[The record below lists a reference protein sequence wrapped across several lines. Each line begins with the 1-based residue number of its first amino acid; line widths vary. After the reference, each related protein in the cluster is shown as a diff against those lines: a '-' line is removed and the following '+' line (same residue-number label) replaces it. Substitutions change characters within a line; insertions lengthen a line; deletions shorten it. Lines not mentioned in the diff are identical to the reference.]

1 MRDAIAK
8 GEENIRMALISCL
21 LTLCFESFHGHHE
34 NALGQISAGLGM
46 MQDWL
51 KKQHTAKH
59 MSGLRSPSPHVMD
72 DRLFH
77 SFMRLDV
84 AAMHFDR
91 IPGEFHPEQSLEG
104 LETVKHMP
112 ESFGDLEKAGIYFSV
127 VAK

>member
-21 LTLCFESFHGHHE
+21 LTICFESFHGHHE
-34 NALGQISAGLGM
+34 NAPGQISAGLGM

-59 MSGLRSPSPHVMD
+59 MSGLRSPNSHVMD

-84 AAMHFDR
+84 AAMHFFDR
-91 IPGEFHPEQSLEG
+91 RPGEFHREQSLEG
-104 LETVKHMP
+104 LGTVRHMP
-112 ESFGDLEKAGIYFSV
+112 ESFGDS
-127 VAK
+127 